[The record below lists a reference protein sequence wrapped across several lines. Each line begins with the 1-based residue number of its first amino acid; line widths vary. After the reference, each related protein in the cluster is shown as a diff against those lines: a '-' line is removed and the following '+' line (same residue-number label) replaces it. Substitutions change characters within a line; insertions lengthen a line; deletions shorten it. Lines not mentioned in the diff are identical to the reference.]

1 MEPDPIK
8 VNLLKSKSHW
18 SMKIKIARA
27 IWRLFQIVL
36 FWRGSPRLLSP
47 LRVLALRLFGAKI
60 GKKVLIMGGVR
71 VWCPWN
77 LSIGDYTAIGS
88 DVEIYNFGLVYIG
101 TQTVVSQYSY
111 ICTASHRY
119 QLTNMPLYWES
130 IELGSQVW
138 IAAGAFISPG
148 VKIGEG
154 AVVGAKSVVTRSV
167 SSWTVVA
174 GNPAKHIKNRE
185 LRTE

>member
-1 MEPDPIK
+1 MSNEITK
-8 VNLLKSKSHW
+8 VDLLKSQSQW
-18 SMKIKIARA
+18 TIKIKIARSVWK
-27 IWRLFQIVL
+27 IFQIFL

-60 GKKVLIMGGVR
+60 GEKVLIMGGVR

-101 TQTVVSQYSY
+101 AQTVVSQYTY

-119 QLTNMPLYWES
+119 QLTNMPLYWEP
-130 IELGSQVW
+130 INIGSQVW

-167 SSWTVVA
+167 PNWTVVA

-185 LRTE
+185 LRIE